1 MYSLTLFKNIYDND
15 TSKRMDFDTWERL
28 ERLLFTLSTQ
38 EGQKGGSNSS
48 PLISPAM
55 YRSASTRANDNVL
68 GWGSWCCVDIDEYD
82 GTIDDVLEHLKQY
95 YYICYS
101 TASSKE
107 FHPKFR
113 VVFPLTGVVGSDKIK
128 AFWHAINALVL
139 DVVDAQTKDL
149 SRMYYVPAKYPD
161 AYNFIF
167 KNEGKHINPFDLM
180 GKYPYVEAT
189 RKKNFLKTLPD
200 AIQREVV
207 SYRRNQME
215 NMVTW
220 TGYKDC
226 KFFPRKLADEYIGM
240 AHIDGSGRYQKMY
253 QIMVAISGNASEAGY
268 PITADEIV
276 DLCREF
282 DIANTNLYEK
292 RPMLKEAQNALEY
305 AIK

>member
-28 ERLLFTLSTQ
+28 EKLLFTLSTQ

-48 PLISPAM
+48 PLISPAI

-82 GTIDDVLEHLKQY
+82 GTIDDVLEHLKSY

-107 FHPKFR
+107 YHPKFR

-180 GKYPYVEAT
+180 AKYPYVEAT
-189 RKKNFLKTLPD
+189 RKKNFLQTLPD
-200 AIQREVV
+200 AIQREVI

-226 KFFPRKLADEYIGM
+226 SFFPKKLAQEYTGM

-253 QIMVAISGNASEAGY
+253 QIMVAIAGNASEAGY
-268 PITADEIV
+268 PITAQEIV

>member
-1 MYSLTLFKNIYDND
+1 MYSLTLFKNIYDNK
-15 TSKRMDFDTWERL
+15 TSKRMDFESWEQL
-28 ERLLFTLSTQ
+28 EKLLFTLSTQ
-38 EGQKGGSNSS
+38 KGQKGGSNSS
-48 PLISPAM
+48 PLISPAI
-55 YRSASTRANDNVL
+55 YRSSTTRANDNVL

-82 GTIDDVLEHLKQY
+82 GTIDDVLNHLKPY

-107 FHPKFR
+107 HHPKFR
-113 VVFPLTGVVGSDKIK
+113 VVFPLTGIVAADKIK

-149 SRMYYVPAKYPD
+149 SRMYYVPAQYPD

-167 KNEGKHINPFDLM
+167 KNEGIYINPYDLM
-180 GKYPYVEAT
+180 AKYPYIEAT
-189 RKKNFLKTLPD
+189 RKKNFLQTLPD
-200 AIQREVV
+200 PVQREVI

-226 KFFPRKLADEYIGM
+226 SFFPKKLAQEYAGM

-253 QIMVAISGNASEAGY
+253 QIMVAIAGNASEAGY
-268 PITADEIV
+268 PITAEEIV

-305 AIK
+305 AIR

>member
-28 ERLLFTLSTQ
+28 EKLLFTLSTQ
-38 EGQKGGSNSS
+38 EGKKGGSNSS
-48 PLISPAM
+48 PLISPAI

-82 GTIDDVLEHLKQY
+82 GTIDDVLEHLKSY

-107 FHPKFR
+107 YHPKFR

-180 GKYPYVEAT
+180 AKYPYVEAT

-200 AIQREVV
+200 AVQREVV
-207 SYRRNQME
+207 NYRRNQME

-226 KFFPRKLADEYIGM
+226 SFFPKKLAQEYTGM

-253 QIMVAISGNASEAGY
+253 QIMVAIAGNASEAGY
-268 PITADEIV
+268 PITAEEIV

>member
-28 ERLLFTLSTQ
+28 EKLLFTLSTQ

-48 PLISPAM
+48 PLISPAI

-82 GTIDDVLEHLKQY
+82 GTIDDVLEHLKSY

-107 FHPKFR
+107 YHPKFR

-180 GKYPYVEAT
+180 AKYPYVDAT
-189 RKKNFLKTLPD
+189 RKKNFLQTLPD
-200 AIQREVV
+200 AIQREVI

-226 KFFPRKLADEYIGM
+226 SFFPKKLAQEYTGM

-253 QIMVAISGNASEAGY
+253 QIMVAIAGNASESGY
-268 PITADEIV
+268 PITAQEIV

>member
-28 ERLLFTLSTQ
+28 EKLLFTLSTQ

-82 GTIDDVLEHLKQY
+82 GTIDDVLEHLKPY

-107 FHPKFR
+107 YHPKFR

-180 GKYPYVEAT
+180 AKYPYVEAT
-189 RKKNFLKTLPD
+189 RKKNFLQTLPD
-200 AIQREVV
+200 AIQREVI

-226 KFFPRKLADEYIGM
+226 SFFPKKLAHEYSGM

-253 QIMVAISGNASEAGY
+253 QIMVAIAGNASEAGY
-268 PITADEIV
+268 PITAEEIV

>member
-28 ERLLFTLSTQ
+28 EKLLFTLSTQ

-48 PLISPAM
+48 PLISPAI

-82 GTIDDVLEHLKQY
+82 GTIDDVLEHLKSY

-107 FHPKFR
+107 YHPKFR
-113 VVFPLTGVVGSDKIK
+113 VVFPLTGIVGSDKIK

-167 KNEGKHINPFDLM
+167 KNEGKHIKPVDLM
-180 GKYPYVEAT
+180 AKYPYVEAT

-200 AIQREVV
+200 AIQREVI

-215 NMVTW
+215 TMVTW

-226 KFFPRKLADEYIGM
+226 SFFPKKLAQEYTGM

-253 QIMVAISGNASEAGY
+253 QIMVAIAGNASEAGY
-268 PITADEIV
+268 PITAEEIV

>member
-28 ERLLFTLSTQ
+28 EKLLFTLSTQ

-48 PLISPAM
+48 PLISPAI

-82 GTIDDVLEHLKQY
+82 GTIDDVLEHLKSY

-107 FHPKFR
+107 YHPKFR

-180 GKYPYVEAT
+180 AKYPYVEAT

-200 AIQREVV
+200 AIQREVI

-226 KFFPRKLADEYIGM
+226 SFFPKKLAQEYTGM

-253 QIMVAISGNASEAGY
+253 QIMVAIAGNASEAGY
-268 PITADEIV
+268 PITAEEIV

>member
-1 MYSLTLFKNIYDND
+1 MYSLTLFKNIYDNK
-15 TSKRMDFDTWERL
+15 TSKRMDFESWEQL
-28 ERLLFTLSTQ
+28 EKLLFTLSTQ
-38 EGQKGGSNSS
+38 KGQKGGSNSS
-48 PLISPAM
+48 PLISPAI
-55 YRSASTRANDNVL
+55 YRSASTRANSNVL

-82 GTIDDVLEHLKQY
+82 GTIDDVLEHLKPY

-107 FHPKFR
+107 YHPKFR
-113 VVFPLTGVVGSDKIK
+113 VVFPLTGIVAADKIK

-149 SRMYYVPAKYPD
+149 SRMYYVPAQYPD

-167 KNEGKHINPFDLM
+167 KNEGIYINPYDLIA
-180 GKYPYVEAT
+180 KYPYIEAT
-189 RKKNFLKTLPD
+189 RKKNFLQTLPD
-200 AIQREVV
+200 PVQREVI
-207 SYRRNQME
+207 SYRRNKME

-226 KFFPRKLADEYIGM
+226 SFFPKKLAQEYAGM

-253 QIMVAISGNASEAGY
+253 QIMVAIAGNASEAGY
-268 PITADEIV
+268 PITAEEIV

-305 AIK
+305 AIR

>member
-1 MYSLTLFKNIYDND
+1 
-15 TSKRMDFDTWERL
+15 MDFDTWERL
-28 ERLLFTLSTQ
+28 EKLLFTLSTQ
-38 EGQKGGSNSS
+38 EGKKGGSNSS
-48 PLISPAM
+48 PLISPAI

-82 GTIDDVLEHLKQY
+82 GTIDDVLEHLKSY

-107 FHPKFR
+107 YHPKFR

-180 GKYPYVEAT
+180 AKYPYVEAT

-200 AIQREVV
+200 AVQREVV
-207 SYRRNQME
+207 NYRRNQME

-226 KFFPRKLADEYIGM
+226 SFFPKKLAQEYTGM

-253 QIMVAISGNASEAGY
+253 QIMVAIAGNASEAGY
-268 PITADEIV
+268 PITAEEIV

>member
-28 ERLLFTLSTQ
+28 EKLLFTLSTQ
-38 EGQKGGSNSS
+38 EGKKGGSNSS
-48 PLISPAM
+48 PLISPAI

-82 GTIDDVLEHLKQY
+82 GTIDDVLEHLKSY

-107 FHPKFR
+107 YHPKFR

-180 GKYPYVEAT
+180 AKYPYVEAT
-189 RKKNFLKTLPD
+189 RKKNFLQTLPD
-200 AIQREVV
+200 AIQREVI

-226 KFFPRKLADEYIGM
+226 SFFPKKLAQEYTGM

-253 QIMVAISGNASEAGY
+253 QIMVAIAGNASEAGY
-268 PITADEIV
+268 PITAQEIV

>member
-28 ERLLFTLSTQ
+28 EKLLFTLSTQ

-48 PLISPAM
+48 PLISPAI

-82 GTIDDVLEHLKQY
+82 GTIDDVLEHLKSY

-107 FHPKFR
+107 YHPKFR

-180 GKYPYVEAT
+180 AKYPYVEAT
-189 RKKNFLKTLPD
+189 RKKNFLQTLPD
-200 AIQREVV
+200 AIQREVI

-226 KFFPRKLADEYIGM
+226 SFFPKKLAQEYTGM

-253 QIMVAISGNASEAGY
+253 QIMVAIAGNASESGY
-268 PITADEIV
+268 PITAQEIV

>member
-1 MYSLTLFKNIYDND
+1 MYSLTLFKNIYDNK
-15 TSKRMDFDTWERL
+15 TSKRMDFESWEQL
-28 ERLLFTLSTQ
+28 EKLLFTLSTQ
-38 EGQKGGSNSS
+38 KGQKGGSNSS
-48 PLISPAM
+48 PLISPAI
-55 YRSASTRANDNVL
+55 YRSASTRANSNVL

-82 GTIDDVLEHLKQY
+82 GTIDDVLEHLKSY

-107 FHPKFR
+107 YHPKFR

-167 KNEGKHINPFDLM
+167 KNEGKHINPMDLM
-180 GKYPYVEAT
+180 AKYPYVEAT

-200 AIQREVV
+200 AIQREVI

-215 NMVTW
+215 TMVTW

-226 KFFPRKLADEYIGM
+226 SFFPKKLAQEYSGM

-253 QIMVAISGNASEAGY
+253 QIMVAIAGNASEAGY
-268 PITADEIV
+268 PITAEEIV

>member
-28 ERLLFTLSTQ
+28 EKLLFTLSTQ
-38 EGQKGGSNSS
+38 EGHKGGSNSS
-48 PLISPAM
+48 PLISPAI

-82 GTIDDVLEHLKQY
+82 GTIDDVLEHLKSY

-107 FHPKFR
+107 YHPKFR

-180 GKYPYVEAT
+180 AKYPYVEAT

-200 AIQREVV
+200 AIQREVI

-220 TGYKDC
+220 TGFKDC
-226 KFFPRKLADEYIGM
+226 SFFPKKLAQEYTGM

-253 QIMVAISGNASEAGY
+253 QIMVAIAGNASEAGY
-268 PITADEIV
+268 PITAEEIV

>member
-28 ERLLFTLSTQ
+28 EKLLFTLSTQ

-48 PLISPAM
+48 PLISPAI

-82 GTIDDVLEHLKQY
+82 GTIDDVLEHLKSY

-107 FHPKFR
+107 YHPKFR

-180 GKYPYVEAT
+180 AKYPYVEAT

-200 AIQREVV
+200 AVQREVV
-207 SYRRNQME
+207 NYRRNQME
-215 NMVTW
+215 TMVTW

-226 KFFPRKLADEYIGM
+226 SFFPKKLAQEYTGM

-253 QIMVAISGNASEAGY
+253 QIMVAIAGNASEAGY
-268 PITADEIV
+268 PITAEEIV

>member
-1 MYSLTLFKNIYDND
+1 MI
-15 TSKRMDFDTWERL
+15 
-28 ERLLFTLSTQ
+28 
-38 EGQKGGSNSS
+38 
-48 PLISPAM
+48 
-55 YRSASTRANDNVL
+55 
-68 GWGSWCCVDIDEYD
+68 
-82 GTIDDVLEHLKQY
+82 H
-95 YYICYS
+95 
-101 TASSKE
+101 
-107 FHPKFR
+107 
-113 VVFPLTGVVGSDKIK
+113 KIK

-180 GKYPYVEAT
+180 AKYPYVEAT

-200 AIQREVV
+200 AIQREVI

-226 KFFPRKLADEYIGM
+226 SFFPKKLAQEYTGM

-253 QIMVAISGNASEAGY
+253 QIMVAIAGNASEAGY
-268 PITADEIV
+268 PITAEEIV

-305 AIK
+305 AIKWYFGNSP

>member
-28 ERLLFTLSTQ
+28 EKLLFTLSTQ

-82 GTIDDVLEHLKQY
+82 GTIDDVLEHLKPY

-107 FHPKFR
+107 YHPKFR

-180 GKYPYVEAT
+180 AKYPYVEAT
-189 RKKNFLKTLPD
+189 RKKNFLQTLPD
-200 AIQREVV
+200 AIQREVI

-226 KFFPRKLADEYIGM
+226 SFFPKKLAQEYSGM

-253 QIMVAISGNASEAGY
+253 QIMVAIAGNASEAGY
-268 PITADEIV
+268 PITAEEIV

>member
-28 ERLLFTLSTQ
+28 EKLLFTLSTQ
-38 EGQKGGSNSS
+38 KGQKGGSNSS

-82 GTIDDVLEHLKQY
+82 GTIDDVLEHLKPY

-107 FHPKFR
+107 YHPKFR

-180 GKYPYVEAT
+180 AKYPYVEAT
-189 RKKNFLKTLPD
+189 RKKNFLQTLPD
-200 AIQREVV
+200 AIQREVI

-226 KFFPRKLADEYIGM
+226 SFFPKKLAQEYSGM

-253 QIMVAISGNASEAGY
+253 QIMVAIAGNASEAGY
-268 PITADEIV
+268 PITAEEIV

>member
-1 MYSLTLFKNIYDND
+1 
-15 TSKRMDFDTWERL
+15 MDFDTWERL
-28 ERLLFTLSTQ
+28 EKLLFTLSTQ

-82 GTIDDVLEHLKQY
+82 GTIDDVLEHLKPY

-107 FHPKFR
+107 YHPKFR
-113 VVFPLTGVVGSDKIK
+113 VVFPLTAVVGSDKIK

-149 SRMYYVPAKYPD
+149 SRMYYVPAKYPG

-167 KNEGKHINPFDLM
+167 KNEGKHINPMDLM
-180 GKYPYVEAT
+180 AKYPYVEAT
-189 RKKNFLKTLPD
+189 RKKNFLQTLPD
-200 AIQREVV
+200 AIQREVI

-226 KFFPRKLADEYIGM
+226 SFFPKKLAQEYSGM

-253 QIMVAISGNASEAGY
+253 QIMVAIAGNASEAGY
-268 PITADEIV
+268 PITAEEIV